1 MKKSNSQTAYEL
13 LDKFKEN
20 LFAVEFVSDE
30 EAKLLYNTILFW
42 REHCERYFDLLEY
55 Y

>member
-1 MKKSNSQTAYEL
+1 MKKSNTQIAYEL

-30 EAKLLYNTILFW
+30 EAKLLYDTILFW
-42 REHCERYFDLLEY
+42 REHSEKYFNLLEQW
-55 Y
+55 